1 MHTNNYS
8 ISHRCVAE
16 EQRTLALG
24 VQSVSFRIFGSIPGP
39 IVFGAILDSACIYW
53 RRECGVQGNC
63 WVYDNQQIS
72 FRLLFLA
79 VSGLLANCVC
89 TFLTWILYPKKQSIY
104 RSEDM
109 QPAFANT
116 DRGEDGIELDTDDTL
131 SHSDRTELL
140 PNESEV
146 EETTAL

>member
-1 MHTNNYS
+1 MFAITMTIFLS
-8 ISHRCVAE
+8 SRCVAE

-53 RRECGVQGNC
+53 QRECGSQGNC

-79 VSGLLANCVC
+79 VSGLLANCVF
-89 TFLTWILYPKKQSIY
+89 TFLTWVLYPKKQPLY
-104 RSEDM
+104 RREDT
-109 QPAFANT
+109 QLNT
-116 DRGEDGIELDTDDTL
+116 GRGEDGVEVDTDDTL
-131 SHSDRTELL
+131 SHNDRTELL
-140 PNESEV
+140 PNDSEV
-146 EETTAL
+146 EESTAL